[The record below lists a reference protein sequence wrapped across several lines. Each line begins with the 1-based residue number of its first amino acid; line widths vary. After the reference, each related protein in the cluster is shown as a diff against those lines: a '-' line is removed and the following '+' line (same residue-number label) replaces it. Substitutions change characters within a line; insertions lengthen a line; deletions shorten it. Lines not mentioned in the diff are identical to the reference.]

1 MESVDAVEIVLER
14 TDEFGSAHR
23 SELTIDKDLE
33 RLSPGE
39 IGFSLR
45 MARPSWLISS
55 RWSLTSNAKAY
66 VLTPR
71 FWTDCEGFRRIKDY
85 NKRCAPKPASP
96 RRFEPRILD
105 DGTHC
110 RADPDRNLCADRHR
124 LSAAG
129 HTGGDFEAGG
139 AGDQPR
145 RHRFSETL

>member
-14 TDEFGSAHR
+14 TDEFGSTHR

-85 NKRCAPKPASP
+85 NKRFAAAIRAAHPGRRDALPSRPGPKPL
-96 RRFEPRILD
+96 R
-105 DGTHC
+105 
-110 RADPDRNLCADRHR
+110 
-124 LSAAG
+124 
-129 HTGGDFEAGG
+129 
-139 AGDQPR
+139 
-145 RHRFSETL
+145 